1 MYMAIGTDFFIMRKA
16 LLLVLVGA
24 RFLIDSFTNF
34 LLLVITFRLV
44 NCVANVFMCINT
56 NLKNCFNSGLNTNR
70 KCNFLCLARIIWK
83 PFKIILL
90 GVLLLIKTENI
101 SVESFHVFCL
111 FWCFQDAPSTKLAK

>member
-1 MYMAIGTDFFIMRKA
+1 MAIGTDFFIMRKA

-24 RFLIDSFTNF
+24 RFLIGSFTNF
-34 LLLVITFRLV
+34 FLLIITFRLV

-83 PFKIILL
+83 SIKITIL
-90 GVLLLIKTENI
+90 GVLLLIQTETI
-101 SVESFHVFCL
+101 FVESFRVFVL
-111 FWCFQDAPSTKLAK
+111 FWCFQDTPSTKLAK